1 MGDCVVVKAGSGTE
15 GVTGLEY
22 FAGISRGNAGSSKIC
37 MQIVVFPP
45 GVRARAHLH
54 EGSETALYCISG
66 RVGMWHGDG
75 LAEYLETGP
84 GDFLFVPA
92 GVPHL
97 PFNISDSEP
106 AEAIVARSDPN
117 EQESVVPLPELDDLP
132 HVQSVRT

>member
-1 MGDCVVVKAGSGTE
+1 VGASGCVVVPAGSGE
-15 GVTGLEY
+15 RGVTGLEY
-22 FAGISRGNAGSSKIC
+22 FAGISRGNAGSSKLC
-37 MQIVVFPP
+37 LQVVKFPP
-45 GVRARAHLH
+45 GARAKAHLH
-54 EGSETALYCISG
+54 EGSESALYVLSG

-97 PFNISDSEP
+97 PFNTSETEA

-117 EQESVVPLPELDDLP
+117 EQESVVPLP
-132 HVQSVRT
+132 